1 MPLHDRL
8 MTRLL
13 CSGLFLV
20 AVMRLPAAA
29 ADVALLPDVS
39 VHLAA
44 ARYEPTDPDV
54 HWTGWIGAGA
64 GVVRVADA
72 TAYFSADVE
81 SILGWE
87 RRPFEATQANYHLE
101 LGVRRPIG
109 TFTASVFF
117 HHVSRHA
124 VDRDKPEAVDWNV
137 LGVRAAG
144 PLTPSLRLHASVGH
158 TTQASLV
165 GYRWEVVG
173 ALDVDLAAPL
183 YAAAGVRFVTVA
195 EDPAFPRGDFA
206 DWRAELGARFRRE
219 KAVLE
224 TFAAFERRND
234 VYLLVPAVRN
244 RLLLGFRISHGPATS
259 PDIYGRP

>member
-1 MPLHDRL
+1 

-13 CSGLFLV
+13 RAGLLLL
-20 AVMRLPAAA
+20 ALPGLPAAA
-29 ADVALLPDVS
+29 ADTEILPDVS
-39 VHLAA
+39 VHVAA
-44 ARYEPTDPDV
+44 ARYEPTEPDV

-64 GVVRVADA
+64 GLVRVAA
-72 TAYFSADVE
+72 VTAYFAGDVE

-101 LGVRRPIG
+101 LGLRRPIG
-109 TFTASVFF
+109 PFTATVFF

-144 PLTPSLRLHASVGH
+144 PLTPSLRLHASLGH

-165 GYRWEVVG
+165 GYRWEATG
-173 ALDVDLAAPL
+173 GLDVDLAPPL
-183 YAAAGVRFVTVA
+183 YAAGDVRFVTVA
-195 EDPAFPRGDFA
+195 EDPAFPRGDFL
-206 DWRAELGARFRRE
+206 DWRAEAGARFRRE

-234 VYLLVPAVRN
+234 VFLLVPAVRN
-244 RLLLGFRISHGPATS
+244 RLLLGFRIGHGHRTGS
-259 PDIYGRP
+259 DTFKRP